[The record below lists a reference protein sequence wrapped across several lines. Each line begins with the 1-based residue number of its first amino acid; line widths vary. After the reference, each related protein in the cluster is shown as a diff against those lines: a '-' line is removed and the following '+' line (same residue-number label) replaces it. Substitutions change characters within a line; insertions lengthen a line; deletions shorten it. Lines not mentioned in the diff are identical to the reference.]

1 MLLFIMNKVETNFKT
16 DLSSNKLLVEE
27 IKDDKIINE
36 QKEIKDKIR
45 ERINKYM
52 MI

>member
-1 MLLFIMNKVETNFKT
+1 MPLFIMNKVQTNLKT
-16 DLSSNKLLVEE
+16 DLLSNKLLVEE

-36 QKEIKDKIR
+36 QKKIKDKIK

-52 MI
+52 LI

>member
-1 MLLFIMNKVETNFKT
+1 MKKEETSIINN
-16 DLSSNKLLVEE
+16 LSSNKSLVEE

-36 QKEIKDKIR
+36 QKKIKDKIK